1 MSCRNR
7 NLLRREPE
15 NWMPL
20 STQKRSEPRNE
31 SNSIEQLWS
40 HDFRVRYGPLD
51 GQGRVARLP
60 ILNVAHASG
69 VVRFEPIADWNWVAF
84 GRRLM
89 RARGLRLYVAWS
101 TPPLSD
107 RIQQAI
113 PLAWE
118 PLETARGG

>member
-1 MSCRNR
+1 VELGRI
-7 NLLRREPE
+7 RE
-15 NWMPL
+15 
-20 STQKRSEPRNE
+20 
-31 SNSIEQLWS
+31 
-40 HDFRVRYGPLD
+40 
-51 GQGRVARLP
+51 A
-60 ILNVAHASG
+60 A
-69 VVRFEPIADWNWVAF
+69 
-84 GRRLM
+84 M